1 MHTQQEEP
9 PRQPLVL
16 RTCCP
21 GSTTFDGVRV
31 IPDLHP
37 LNGGDS
43 AWHHR
48 FWPTGRPLHHEWQP
62 CHYLLL
68 HCHKHLLRKLM
79 PGQRP
84 AAGKRPANRGQRAQK
99 NKKKR
104 KKGSGGGAVDTSG
117 ADLLRP
123 SGRTPTG
130 GGGATYRRWRRL
142 FGGEWLGWNPNRLPG
157 HQRPADRLGHMG

>member
-1 MHTQQEEP
+1 
-9 PRQPLVL
+9 
-16 RTCCP
+16 
-21 GSTTFDGVRV
+21 V

-84 AAGKRPANRGQRAQK
+84 TAGKRPANRGQRA
-99 NKKKR
+99 KKQEE
-104 KKGSGGGAVDTSG
+104 KKERIRGWSSGHQWCGSAP
-117 ADLLRP
+117 AIRP
-123 SGRTPTG
+123 DSHRRWWRTYTW
-130 GGGATYRRWRRL
+130 WRRL
-142 FGGEWLGWNPNRLPG
+142 FGGEWLGWNPNRPPG
-157 HQRPADRLGHMG
+157 HQRPADHLGHMG

>member
-1 MHTQQEEP
+1 MELRHLISTATRLLTHTQQEEP

-99 NKKKR
+99 KQEEKKER
-104 KKGSGGGAVDTSG
+104 IRGWSSGHQWCGSAP
-117 ADLLRP
+117 AIRP
-123 SGRTPTG
+123 DSH
-130 GGGATYRRWRRL
+130 RRWWRHLQAVAATLWGRMV
-142 FGGEWLGWNPNRLPG
+142 GVEP
-157 HQRPADRLGHMG
+157 